1 MIKCGLCGKEFEDS
15 QFDEYAAHVQNC
27 AAEMSMKK
35 KTDEMKKIQVELEEV
50 KRAKV
55 CYEGLR
61 DAFKKKYPDIY
72 KINFQEETT
81 SGSGIKANADKSNNK
96 KLDNTKITDES
107 FNEFMKGLR
116 DLYYFL
122 YM

>member
-1 MIKCGLCGKEFEDS
+1 MIKCGLCGKEFEDG
-15 QFDEYAAHVQNC
+15 QFEEYAAHTNQC

-35 KTDEMKKIQVELEEV
+35 KTDEMKKIQSELEEV

-61 DAFKKKYPDIY
+61 DAFKEKYPDIY
-72 KINFQEETT
+72 KINFPEEIT
-81 SGSGIKANADKSNNK
+81 SGSGIKINADKSNNK
-96 KLDNTKITDES
+96 KLDNIKITDES